1 MDYTVRRISPKV
13 VTGDMEGTVA
23 FYRDVLGFTPELKT
37 PEYSVL
43 ARDGQAIHFGTV
55 ASEEV
60 RKIVGEHTEMYMEV
74 RGIKALW
81 EHVRQYKD
89 RYRIRDLF
97 DREYGMTEFHIIDP
111 NGFVVFVGEPTAQVK
126 AAS

>member
-1 MDYTVRRISPKV
+1 MDYTVRRIAPKV

-23 FYRDVLGFTPELKT
+23 FYCEVLGFTPELKT

-43 ARDGQAIHFGTV
+43 ARDGQAIHFGTA
-55 ASEEV
+55 ASAEIS
-60 RKIVGEHTEMYMEV
+60 KIVGEHTEMYMEV

-81 EHVRQYKD
+81 EHVKQYKN

-97 DREYGMTEFHIIDP
+97 EREYGMTEFHIQDP
-111 NGFVVFVGEPTAQVK
+111 NGFIVFVGEPTAQIR
-126 AAS
+126 